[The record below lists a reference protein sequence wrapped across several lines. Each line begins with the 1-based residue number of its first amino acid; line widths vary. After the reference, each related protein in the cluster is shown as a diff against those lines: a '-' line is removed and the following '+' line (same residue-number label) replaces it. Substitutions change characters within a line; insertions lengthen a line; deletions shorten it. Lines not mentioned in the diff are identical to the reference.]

1 MAEAIAALSL
11 ISAVTQLIDFGSKI
25 IARLN
30 EAQSSAGE
38 LPKSYRDVQTELP
51 LLVDILNRTKGQTK
65 SDQVNDSTQ
74 QALVPVIEGCYRQ
87 VKVLEEILSKTLPLA
102 DDTWPKRGAK
112 AVSGVYQEKR
122 VEQLVTKLHGY
133 IQLLTYHEITKFAN
147 LVAFTS
153 DSKSYYEV
161 PARRVPEFIG
171 REDVLSDM
179 DYLYDTASV
188 SRPITL
194 VLRGMGG
201 QGKTQIALEFC
212 RRAHITNRI
221 SSIFW
226 VDATSEIRVKKEI
239 EKIFHV
245 ITPPHQVFPDT
256 EAKLRHVKAR
266 LEGWQTSWLMVFDN
280 YDDLSGFPN
289 VRDYMPSGAKGSLLV
304 TSRHTD
310 SERLGLHVEVPCLQ
324 EEDAL
329 ELLLKRCS
337 LNITAEHTE
346 QGLAVVERLGYH
358 ALAIDQAAAY
368 VRKRKMPLSQFVEH
382 YTVRKE
388 RVLKEIP
395 KLWEYRRT
403 LNDAESDTA
412 MSVFTTWELAFQQL
426 GSNEE
431 DRMRKGHFLTISAFL
446 NHKCISGDLF
456 KVYHRI
462 GHNDCMRLLARC
474 GDEQHLQQKLDWLQL
489 FTSGGAWSGLDF
501 EETLIELR
509 DLCLVQ
515 SFSYEEKSLP
525 SFSLHPLVRD
535 WIRTRASMQERHR
548 CLMQATLMVASFLE
562 APLGD
567 GEIRPL
573 AYCWHLHLSLPEKQ
587 RLFLHMATC
596 VEAIEETPPYGL
608 HLGVRE
614 LEDAAERFARL
625 YNGLGQY
632 QDARLLYERLLNSR
646 QERLGPENPLVLKT
660 YSQLAFVCRH
670 LGKYEDAASYY
681 ETTLAIQERTLGIA
695 DPETLISIANVAVLM
710 WYQGKYEVAER
721 LDRLAL
727 ARREEILGPDDPAT
741 LSSVSN
747 LALTLQYQEK
757 LQEAEVMHRRALE
770 RRQRQ
775 ADTDHARR
783 PDLWTSLGNL
793 ALLLTCQGE
802 NFETENCLGL
812 ARERYKEA
820 EQLCWRALQAKSDH
834 FGESHPET
842 LIISSNMANVIRCLE
857 HLSVLGCETYPRSRE
872 ELRKVYERSEAA
884 YEDILEKRLN
894 ALGKLH
900 PHTLESLES
909 LAMVYRDQLRFEEAA
924 VLRRSALAGYEILRG
939 KSHPDTLG
947 YLERQIEIMD
957 TTTEQGEAKQLLQR
971 LIKEH
976 KGLCGDEDFRTR
988 MATSKLAAMEAS
1000 AGLQQAERQPQ
1011 HGVSFR
1017 KRCLHRGSRQGYN

>member
-11 ISAVTQLIDFGSKI
+11 ISAITQLIDFGSKI

-30 EAQSSAGE
+30 EARSSAGE

-65 SDQVNDSTQ
+65 SDQINDSTQ
-74 QALVPVIEGCYRQ
+74 QTLVPVIEGCYRQ
-87 VKVLEEILSKTLPLA
+87 VKALERILSKTLPLA
-102 DDTWPKRGAK
+102 DDTWGKRGAK
-112 AVSGVYQEKR
+112 AFSGVYQEKR

-147 LVAFTS
+147 LVALTS
-153 DSKSYYEV
+153 ESKSYYEV

-171 REDVLSDM
+171 REDALSDM
-179 DYLYDTASV
+179 EHLYNTASV

-194 VLRGMGG
+194 VLKGMGG
-201 QGKTQIALEFC
+201 QGKTQLALEFC
-212 RRAHITNRI
+212 RRAHETNRI

-226 VDATSEIRVKKEI
+226 VDATSEIRVRKGL

-245 ITPPHQVFPDT
+245 ITPSH
-256 EAKLRHVKAR
+256 E
-266 LEGWQTSWLMVFDN
+266 QTSWLMVFDN

-289 VRDYMPSGAKGSLLV
+289 IRDYMPSGAKGSLLV
-304 TSRHTD
+304 TSRHAD
-310 SERLGLHVEVPCLQ
+310 SERLGLLVEVPCLQ
-324 EEDAL
+324 EDDAL
-329 ELLLKRCS
+329 ELLLKRSS

-368 VRKRKMPLSQFVEH
+368 IRKRKMPLSQFVEH

-462 GHNDCMRLLARC
+462 GHNDCMRILACC
-474 GDEQHLQQKLDWLQL
+474 GDEHLQQQLDWLPL
-489 FTSGGAWSGLDF
+489 FTSGGEWSGLDF

-535 WIRTRASMQERHR
+535 WIRNRASMQERHR
-548 CLMQATLMVASFLE
+548 CLMQATLLVASSLE

-587 RLFLHMATC
+587 ALFLHMATC
-596 VEAIEETPPYGL
+596 VEAIKETPPYGL

-625 YNGLGQY
+625 YNGLGQH
-632 QDARLLYERLLNSR
+632 QDARLLYESLLNSR
-646 QERLGPENPLVLKT
+646 QERLGPENRLVLKT

-670 LGKYEDAASYY
+670 LGKYEDATSYY
-681 ETTLAIQERTLGIA
+681 ETILAIQERTLGVD
-695 DPETLISIANVAVLM
+695 DPETLVSLANVAVLM

-727 ARREEILGPDDPAT
+727 ARREEILGPDHPAT

-747 LALTLQYQEK
+747 LALTLQYQDK

-775 ADTDHARR
+775 ADIDHSRR

-793 ALLLTCQGE
+793 ALLVTCQGE
-802 NFETENCLGL
+802 NFEAENCLGL
-812 ARERYKEA
+812 ARERYTEA
-820 EQLCWRALQAKSDH
+820 ERLCWRALQAKSGH

-857 HLSVLGCETYPRSRE
+857 HLSLLGCEIYPRSRE
-872 ELRKVYERSEAA
+872 ELRKAYEKSEAA
-884 YEDILEKRLN
+884 YEDILKKRLN

-900 PHTLESLES
+900 PHTLESLEC
-909 LAMVYRDQLRFEEAA
+909 LTMVYRDQLRFDEAA
-924 VLRRSALAGYEILRG
+924 VMRRRAMTGYETLRG
-939 KSHPDTLG
+939 KNHPDTLG
-947 YLERQIEIMD
+947 HIERQVAIMD
-957 TTTEQGEAKQLLQR
+957 TTTEQLEAGHLLQR
-971 LIKEH
+971 LLEGYKE
-976 KGLCGDEDFRTR
+976 LYGDEDSRTR
-988 MATSKLAAMEAS
+988 TAASKLAAMEAS
-1000 AGLQQAERQPQ
+1000 AGLQQAEPQPQ